1 MKPYLIRLQIQA
13 FTLCHIDAINTHV
26 LAEWHFPIQS

>member
-1 MKPYLIRLQIQA
+1 MKPYLIRLHIRA
-13 FTLCHIDAINTHV
+13 FTPCHIDAINTRV